1 MSVPLAPVRLRI
13 LRYAQGASGAVLLA
27 MLFAVFMTLM
37 TAETQACPHGA
48 AAGTAS
54 LAHKIKPT
62 AIATATIALAKA
74 EIAPSARICCA
85 DASHSNGAGCWHG
98 CCSSCSAA
106 AVVSAFVVSLEDIPL
121 AHALPRERHLA
132 FAISDGHFRPPR
144 LIA

>member
-1 MSVPLAPVRLRI
+1 MSAPLAPVRLRI
-13 LRYAQGASGAVLLA
+13 PRCAQDASGAVLLA
-27 MLFAVFMTLM
+27 MLFALFMASM

-54 LAHKIKPT
+54 VAHEIKPIT
-62 AIATATIALAKA
+62 IATAAISLAKA
-74 EIAPSARICCA
+74 DIAPSARTCGA

-106 AVVSAFVVSLEDIPL
+106 VVVSEFVIPLEDIPL
-121 AHALPRERHLA
+121 AHVLPRERHVA